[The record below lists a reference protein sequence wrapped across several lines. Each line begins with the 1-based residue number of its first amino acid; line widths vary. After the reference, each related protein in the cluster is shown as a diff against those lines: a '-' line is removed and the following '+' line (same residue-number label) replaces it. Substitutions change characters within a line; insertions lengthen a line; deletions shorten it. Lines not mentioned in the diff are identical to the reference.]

1 MIITIYSLNK
11 LPIARVL
18 GSVTLTTCQ
27 LCVGAWQMWIWGSP
41 EMTRAE
47 WALYGE
53 GEVGGL
59 TQGQEPAWQQGV
71 SSPASKTPP
80 FRDQSKLGS
89 SPFSL
94 PQDGMREVQ
103 VPPEWRQGLKNR
115 AQHQPT
121 QPLVRAGSH
130 VLGQAGEWGKK
141 GDAGGC
147 PGLPHAA
154 PNYSHHSLLSQ
165 GWAGWVWGEMQLTS
179 HQQHPDSPGYTPW
192 PLSLGDQVPGA

>member
-1 MIITIYSLNK
+1 MGRGASL
-11 LPIARVL
+11 A
-18 GSVTLTTCQ
+18 T
-27 LCVGAWQMWIWGSP
+27 
-41 EMTRAE
+41 
-47 WALYGE
+47 
-53 GEVGGL
+53 
-59 TQGQEPAWQQGV
+59 GV

-80 FRDQSKLGS
+80 CGDQSKLGS

-103 VPPEWRQGLKNR
+103 VPPERRQGLKNR

-121 QPLVRAGSH
+121 QPLVCAGSH

-154 PNYSHHSLLSQ
+154 PNCSHRSLLSQ
-165 GWAGWVWGEMQLTS
+165 G
-179 HQQHPDSPGYTPW
+179 
-192 PLSLGDQVPGA
+192 